1 MPGTINKILQKVM
14 NNIGSKNI
22 QTQSLRYTFRDEC
35 LRNGL
40 TQKEI
45 TKITGP
51 INFKQEK
58 VRYE

>member
-1 MPGTINKILQKVM
+1 MPGTINKILQKIM

-35 LRNGL
+35 LKNGL

-45 TKITGP
+45 IKLTGP
-51 INFKQEK
+51 INFE
-58 VRYE
+58 